1 MLDISITRELQHQS
15 GSGKKVHRRHV
26 YGDQFRN
33 DCSRTWRIYTATDS
47 GNHLVLEPGESIL
60 PAQWKQCS
68 NDQLNAFS
76 WPKSW
81 LAAVVFIA
89 PIQRQEED
97 GVIQTAIQRY
107 ISYFSI
113 PFHLL
118 YIYIYIY
125 IKKMSKES
133 EMLLAI
139 LAATWVFFLSLF
151 FQIELIRTGVA
162 ASLQLRGNYQ
172 Q

>member
-118 YIYIYIY
+118 YIYIYI
-125 IKKMSKES
+125 KKMSKES

>member
-125 IKKMSKES
+125 KEDV
-133 EMLLAI
+133 EGKRNAI
-139 LAATWVFFLSLF
+139 SHSGSNLVFFLSLF